1 MKKIEIEIEKCM
13 AKSNP
18 QETVRQHTDKLRNA
32 ARRLWQLKYID
43 DETYKLLLIVCEYHD
58 YGKVNEEFQ
67 ERIKNQSL
75 FDEKKEIPHGILS
88 TVFLNRDMFDND
100 DDYFIA
106 MACVMLHHR
115 IKNNIIEEYFN
126 DTNLS
131 KKIKEFAQEYTEEN
145 YERKYKSKRLI
156 QIINSLK
163 DDKTIRLKG
172 LLHKCDYAASAGIE
186 VEYENNFLLEN
197 LERLGYNWRSVQ
209 KYCIEQRENNLII
222 VAPTGM
228 GKTEAGLLWMGNTKG
243 FFVLPLK
250 TAINAMYERI
260 ANGILNGERIE
271 NRLALLHGDMKMYY
285 ISNLDDENTDMEHYV
300 KVSRQ
305 ILGGKIAVITATLP
319 PYIKEE
325 IERVLDGDCMY
336 ANFMEEGKN
345 RHNIRVLEKE
355 INSQDIIEKYNELKK
370 CKKSSKILVVC
381 NSVEVAQDLY
391 EELKDYNARLVHS
404 KFIKKDRKKLE
415 EQILECGK
423 TYIDDEKQII
433 DNKSEIWI
441 STSMVE
447 ASLDIDF
454 DYLFTELNNLFSLFQ
469 RLGRCNRKGVKDDYK
484 ENYNC
489 FVYTKPLGKVKR
501 YLKNKDIFETSLK
514 AIKNLDGIV
523 SEKEKDDLIN
533 KYMTKDNLNLYYS
546 KYEKVMDCLKKN
558 EGDDNLNRKIREIDS
573 INVIPKIIYDKYKE
587 EIESLFIKVE
597 GEIDFIEREKIIA
610 NIEEYCVNIC
620 KYEFNS
626 EHKLFSKSIGKYI
639 DIPILDCEYTEDMG
653 FIKNS
658 KSSKEHEEIRLES
671 GGIFIE

>member
-1 MKKIEIEIEKCM
+1 
-13 AKSNP
+13 
-18 QETVRQHTDKLRNA
+18 
-32 ARRLWQLKYID
+32 
-43 DETYKLLLIVCEYHD
+43 
-58 YGKVNEEFQ
+58 
-67 ERIKNQSL
+67 
-75 FDEKKEIPHGILS
+75 
-88 TVFLNRDMFDND
+88 
-100 DDYFIA
+100 
-106 MACVMLHHR
+106 
-115 IKNNIIEEYFN
+115 
-126 DTNLS
+126 
-131 KKIKEFAQEYTEEN
+131 
-145 YERKYKSKRLI
+145 
-156 QIINSLK
+156 
-163 DDKTIRLKG
+163 
-172 LLHKCDYAASAGIE
+172 
-186 VEYENNFLLEN
+186 
-197 LERLGYNWRSVQ
+197 
-209 KYCIEQRENNLII
+209 
-222 VAPTGM
+222 
-228 GKTEAGLLWMGNTKG
+228 
-243 FFVLPLK
+243 
-250 TAINAMYERI
+250 
-260 ANGILNGERIE
+260 
-271 NRLALLHGDMKMYY
+271 
-285 ISNLDDENTDMEHYV
+285 
-300 KVSRQ
+300 
-305 ILGGKIAVITATLP
+305 
-319 PYIKEE
+319 
-325 IERVLDGDCMY
+325 
-336 ANFMEEGKN
+336 
-345 RHNIRVLEKE
+345 
-355 INSQDIIEKYNELKK
+355 
-370 CKKSSKILVVC
+370 
-381 NSVEVAQDLY
+381 
-391 EELKDYNARLVHS
+391 
-404 KFIKKDRKKLE
+404 
-415 EQILECGK
+415 
-423 TYIDDEKQII
+423 
-433 DNKSEIWI
+433 
-441 STSMVE
+441 MVE

-626 EHKLFSKSIGKYI
+626 ENKLFSKSIGKYI